1 VLHIFSTAPTAPYF
15 VRVRAND
22 IPCVVDVPSKL
33 PFANLCVM
41 HYVKYLNEENYWV
54 LNQAGVGT
62 VTAPCFVNRVAQI
75 ALKRDDGTNTCG
87 QVTIQVPMDGT
98 LSNLPQSTCIY
109 ACTNDCQ
116 NTCGKIVSRATEW
129 YKHLQPISPEI
140 KRIHVPVLP
149 CFVSKLPGFFFMV
162 KHPEDYESERFFTNA
177 LQIAANRR
185 MMSRGAL
192 DELTER
198 VWSTRQQT
206 VASEDFMKLATVV
219 VEALSIAPNMM
230 PYNAD
235 VELNCTT
242 GYKPMER
249 FSSDSRVNQ
258 TGDCED
264 QAREILNLARSL
276 QCGSYSTSLVRVAQ
290 YVCRCYLAT
299 QQFGAVAL
307 GADPSLK
314 VYSTGGNLF
323 AHSFVIFIPASF
335 VAASVV
341 DAKLE
346 DYMDSHHQSGVQVL
360 TTDGIALFDP
370 NPLSP
375 THTCI
380 ASKLNSLNDLNADRT
395 FANKLKCYSRI
406 GNHYYMFLCSAF
418 VLNGLRN
425 QLGVPVFEIYVSNK
439 SGFYGCT
446 FEEMLHKSPQL
457 KLVSSYTLTPEEH
470 AMAKQCTAV
479 FHPVPPYTDGNEASV
494 AAFKALQTNLNEAGV
509 QMVNTRTSKDQRL
522 ITTFLTS
529 NNLGDASFMEAL
541 RTSLQGKRV
550 QLTPED
556 LSAELYGVKL
566 EIYLPA
572 I

>member
-1 VLHIFSTAPTAPYF
+1 
-15 VRVRAND
+15 
-22 IPCVVDVPSKL
+22 
-33 PFANLCVM
+33 
-41 HYVKYLNEENYWV
+41 
-54 LNQAGVGT
+54 
-62 VTAPCFVNRVAQI
+62 
-75 ALKRDDGTNTCG
+75 
-87 QVTIQVPMDGT
+87 
-98 LSNLPQSTCIY
+98 
-109 ACTNDCQ
+109 
-116 NTCGKIVSRATEW
+116 
-129 YKHLQPISPEI
+129 
-140 KRIHVPVLP
+140 
-149 CFVSKLPGFFFMV
+149 
-162 KHPEDYESERFFTNA
+162 
-177 LQIAANRR
+177 

-198 VWSTRQQT
+198 VWSTRQQP

-235 VELNCTT
+235 VELNCTS

-346 DYMDSHHQSGVQVL
+346 DYMDSHHESGVQVL

-380 ASKLNSLNDLNADRT
+380 ASKLNSLRDLGADRT

-406 GNHYYMFLCSAF
+406 GNHYYMCSIGTSERAHLRLARACDHSPGGTPRAAQLQRAPRLRRHAAAARGRRGARSCFL
-418 VLNGLRN
+418 LNG
-425 QLGVPVFEIYVSNK
+425 
-439 SGFYGCT
+439 
-446 FEEMLHKSPQL
+446 SPQ
-457 KLVSSYTLTPEEH
+457 
-470 AMAKQCTAV
+470 AK
-479 FHPVPPYTDGNEASV
+479 PVEKRPS
-494 AAFKALQTNLNEAGV
+494 
-509 QMVNTRTSKDQRL
+509 
-522 ITTFLTS
+522 
-529 NNLGDASFMEAL
+529 GDLRAAL
-541 RTSLQGKRV
+541 RPRRAVAPPLRV
-550 QLTPED
+550 
-556 LSAELYGVKL
+556 SRGVR
-566 EIYLPA
+566 PA
-572 I
+572 AGSG